1 METMIFN
8 DNTELQIKE
17 GASVSDVKF
26 ECDNFTAL
34 GIAAEQ
40 ICKAGNLD
48 IVNFKT
54 NDVISGAYTD
64 LKLVT
69 PLFSAVD
76 ILDDGRV
83 TATFGMREKT
93 EIEKAIEELQKGQEL
108 QDGAISDLGEVVS
121 TIAEGGVV

>member
-17 GASVSDVKF
+17 GASIRNVTF
-26 ECDNFTAL
+26 ECNDFTAL
-34 GIAAEQ
+34 GMAAEQ
-40 ICKAGNLD
+40 IQKAGNLD
-48 IVNFKT
+48 IVTFKT
-54 NDVISGAYTD
+54 NDNVSGNYTD
-64 LKLVT
+64 LKLT
-69 PLFSAVD
+69 RPLFTEVD
-76 ILDDGRV
+76 VLDSGKLR
-83 TATFGMREKT
+83 ATFGMREKT